1 MDESKS
7 TSTRFLSADD
17 ETIEPFWSVLAKR
30 HPGTEKHISLML
42 SNQPVALHPEMSIKK
57 LKTSSTR
64 KEASS
69 FLGAAVFYPHCDASV
84 NRGEIGKKEIRSK
97 LP

>member
-1 MDESKS
+1 
-7 TSTRFLSADD
+7 
-17 ETIEPFWSVLAKR
+17 
-30 HPGTEKHISLML
+30 ML

-64 KEASS
+64 TEASL

-84 NRGEIGKKEIRSK
+84 NRGEIGKKRNTVETPVSDHPK
-97 LP
+97 CQEEVVA